1 MAKRIWPL
9 VVLLTVVSGAPL
21 AAQAT
26 SIEFVPY
33 GGAFFATGDLA
44 GATLIDTVTSEQT
57 AVTLRQKTGL
67 QLGGRLVAWWSRT
80 VGWEFGFAYAQ
91 STMEAKTNDGSD
103 LCGEADT
110 QCNANI
116 WYASSKVLFRYAPQ
130 PYKGWQV
137 FGGAG
142 LAVAGHVG
150 EFWEEGDAL
159 TDLGGVFNVGASLDL
174 SKAIAI
180 RIDVEDYLYQFEP
193 TLKDDP
199 LIGSVETS
207 KLQNDFVI
215 SAGIVLR
222 FFGV

>member
-1 MAKRIWPL
+1 MAKRIW
-9 VVLLTVVSGAPL
+9 LLAVALSAVSAGPL
-21 AAQAT
+21 AAQST
-26 SIEFVPY
+26 SLEFVPY
-33 GGAFFATGDLA
+33 GGAFLSTGDLA
-44 GATLIDTVTSEQT
+44 GGTLVDTVTSGQT

-67 QLGGRLVAWWSRT
+67 QLGGRLVAWWSRS
-80 VGWEFGFAYAQ
+80 VGWEFGFAYAR
-91 STMEAKTNDGSD
+91 STMEAKTDDGSD
-103 LCGEADT
+103 LCGEANAK
-110 QCNANI
+110 CNANV
-116 WYASSKVLFRYAPQ
+116 WYGSSKVLFRYAPQ

-180 RIDVEDYLYQFEP
+180 RIDVEDYLFQFKP

-199 LIGSVETS
+199 LVGSVETS

>member
-1 MAKRIWPL
+1 MVKRIGPL
-9 VVLLTVVSGAPL
+9 AAFLIVVSAGPL

-26 SIEFVPY
+26 SIEFVLY
-33 GGAFFATGDLA
+33 GGAFLATGDLA
-44 GATLIDTVTSEQT
+44 GATLVDTVTSEQT

-67 QLGGRLVAWWSRT
+67 LLGGRLVAWWSKT
-80 VGWEFGFAYAQ
+80 VGWEFGFAYGL
-91 STMEAKTNDGSD
+91 STMEAKAEDGSD
-103 LCGEADT
+103 RCDQSGVKCT
-110 QCNANI
+110 ANV
-116 WYASSKVLFRYAPQ
+116 WYTSSKILLRYAPQ
-130 PYKGWQV
+130 PYKGLQF

-199 LIGSVETS
+199 KVGSVETS
-207 KLQNDFVI
+207 KLQNDLVI
-215 SAGIVLR
+215 SAGLVIRLS
-222 FFGV
+222 GV